1 MAGRQ
6 ASRQAGGWVG
16 GRAGGR
22 AGRQAGRL
30 TDQIQVDFNILK
42 ILYKYVKLFGFLF
55 CVICHCN
62 VTIAL
67 EVHLSQLLSIK
78 LIIRH
83 VLKCEKKLAFFHV
96 NPYYLVLAYL
106 II

>member
-1 MAGRQ
+1 M
-6 ASRQAGGWVG
+6 
-16 GRAGGR
+16 
-22 AGRQAGRL
+22 
-30 TDQIQVDFNILK
+30 DFNILK
-42 ILYKYVKLFGFLF
+42 ILYNYVKLFGFLF
-55 CVICHCN
+55 CVIYHCN

-67 EVHLSQLLSIK
+67 EVHLLSIK

-106 II
+106 IILRLKIKCHIKITLMDNLKG